1 MSLSDSDRHTLKR
14 TVEIINRETAA
25 VGDTF
30 AVKGFGTFKRARR
43 EGREA
48 HNPANP
54 SQKITVPAK
63 VVLTFKASPGT
74 RVEAD

>member
-1 MSLSDSDRHTLKR
+1 MNEADRKTLKAAA
-14 TVEIINRETAA
+14 EIINRETAS
-25 VGDTF
+25 VGDS
-30 AVKGFGTFKRARR
+30 VVMKGFGTFKRARR